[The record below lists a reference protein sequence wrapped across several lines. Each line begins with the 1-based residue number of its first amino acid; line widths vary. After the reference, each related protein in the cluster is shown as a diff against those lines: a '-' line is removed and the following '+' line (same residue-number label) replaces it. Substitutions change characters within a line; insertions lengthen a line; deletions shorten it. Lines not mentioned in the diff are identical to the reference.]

1 MPMVDID
8 WLKEHVEVPGDLT
21 YEQLAKDLVKVGL
34 EEEEIHTSDVTGPI
48 VVGYVVDCVKEPQKN
63 GKTISWTHVDV
74 GDRYNAT
81 DENGNKVPRGI
92 VCGAPNMAAGEKVV
106 VTLPGAVLPGDFRI
120 EPRKTYGH
128 ISDGMCASER
138 ELGLGDNHDGIILL
152 RNYGFTAEQYE
163 ALKPG
168 DDVMELLHLNHPIL
182 EINITPDRGY
192 AFSYRGVAR
201 EFHHSTG
208 AAFTDPVTRLNERI
222 PDLSADQVDPSI
234 RHDVDVF
241 VEDDNPIHGQVGCDR
256 YYARAIRGFNPSA
269 KSPHWMRRRLTRAG
283 MRPISLAVDVTN
295 YVMMD
300 LGQPMHAYDLD
311 KLEGPIVVRRAK
323 AGEHLVTLDHKD
335 HELSDEDLLITDS
348 PNGQRG
354 SRIIGLAGVMGGL
367 YGEVTAETKNI
378 LLEAAHFDQVSIA
391 RSARRHKTPSEAS
404 RRFERGVDPQLQPAA
419 AQMAA
424 ELLTHYGNGKA
435 SSHPVDLNNTVKPKS
450 IHFKASEVKRL
461 SGLDLDLNTI
471 SDVLSDIGCVLGG
484 GGNGEFLVTPP
495 SWRPDLTEPC
505 DLVEEVARL
514 VGYDRI
520 PVRVPAA
527 ATMADGGLTLNQ
539 RRRRWVA
546 NTLAEYGLVETL
558 SYPFVGDEDYK
569 NFGYDPDDTKAHSVE
584 LVNSLYG
591 DRKFLRRSL
600 LLTLAQTVQRNL
612 RRGLEDV
619 SLYEIGHVYLLDPTA
634 PAIPSLPGG
643 QRPSDDDLAAL
654 DAGLPTQPDYV
665 AGILTGNATDDG
677 WLKDRRPVDWT
688 DAVEAVR
695 RIGDRL
701 GARLRL
707 VQPAPADAPAQWHPG
722 RVASVVLP
730 DGTSVGTVGELH
742 PHVDEALGFP
752 AHSAAFELNLTALFA
767 SLDDKPFQ
775 AKPISTFPPVKQD
788 LAFTVD
794 AGVTA
799 DQLEAAI
806 AEAAGENLESI
817 SLFDVFT
824 GDQVGEGK
832 KSLAYAVTF
841 RAADRTLSAE
851 DSESIRKAI
860 VDKAAELGAQLRA

>member
-8 WLKEHVEVPGDLT
+8 WLKEHVEVPEGLT
-21 YEQLAKDLVKVGL
+21 YDQLAKDLVRVGL
-34 EEEEIHTSDVTGPI
+34 EEEEIHRSTVTGPI

-74 GDRYNAT
+74 GDEYNAT
-81 DENGNKVPRGI
+81 DENGNKVPRGT
-92 VCGAPNMAAGEKVV
+92 VCGTPNMAAGEKVV

-128 ISDGMCASER
+128 VSDGMWASER

-152 RNYGFTAEQYE
+152 RNYGFTPEQYE

-168 DDVMELLHLNHPIL
+168 DDAMSLLHLNQPVL

-208 AAFTDPVTRLNERI
+208 AAYVDPVAELNQHV
-222 PDLSADQVDPSI
+222 PDTSVTEAGASAPTDI
-234 RHDVDVF
+234 EVF
-241 VEDDNPIHGQVGCDR
+241 VEDENPIHGVVGCDR
-256 YYARAIRGFNPSA
+256 YYARAIHGFDPSA
-269 KSPHWMRRRLTRAG
+269 RTPNWMRRRLTRAG
-283 MRPISLAVDVTN
+283 MRSISLAVDVTN

-311 KLEGPIVVRRAK
+311 KLEGPIVVRRARE
-323 AGEHLVTLDHKD
+323 GEHLVTLDGKD
-335 HELSDEDLLITDS
+335 HELSVEDLLITDS
-348 PNGQRG
+348 PNGERG

-367 YGEVTAETKNI
+367 YGEVTSETKNI

-424 ELLTHYGNGKA
+424 ELLTRYGNGVA
-435 SSHPVDLNNTVKPKS
+435 SSHPTDLNTVPRRKS

-461 SGLDLDLNTI
+461 AGLDLNLNTV
-471 SDVLSDIGCVLGG
+471 SDVLSDIGCTLGG
-484 GGNGEFLVTPP
+484 GGNGEFLVAPP

-514 VGYDRI
+514 IGYDQI
-520 PVRVPAA
+520 PVRVPPAA
-527 ATMADGGLTLNQ
+527 IMIDGGLTRNQ

-546 NTLAEYGLVETL
+546 DTLAEYGLVETL

-569 NFGYDPDDTKAHSVE
+569 AFAYDPEETKTHSVE

-619 SLYEIGHVYLLDPTA
+619 SLYEIGHVYLLDPDA
-634 PAIPSLPGG
+634 PAIPALPGAV
-643 QRPSDDDLAAL
+643 RPSDEDLAAL
-654 DAGLPTQPDYV
+654 DAGLPAQPDHV
-665 AGILTGNATDDG
+665 AAILTGSATDDG

-688 DAVEAVR
+688 DAVESVR
-695 RIGDRL
+695 RVLDRL
-701 GARLRL
+701 GAHATL
-707 VQPAPADAPAQWHPG
+707 VQPAAQDAPAQWHPG
-722 RVASVVLP
+722 RVAFVTLV
-730 DGTSVGTVGELH
+730 DGTVAGTVGELH
-742 PHVDEALGFP
+742 PQVDQALGFP
-752 AHSAAFELNLTALFA
+752 AHTAAFELNLTALFA

-775 AKPISTFPPVKQD
+775 ARPISTFPPVKQD
-788 LAFTVD
+788 LAFTVPD
-794 AGVTA
+794 DVTA
-799 DQLEAAI
+799 AQVEDAI
-806 AEAAGENLESI
+806 RAAAGDVLESV

-824 GDQVGEGK
+824 GDQIGEHR

-841 RAADRTLSAE
+841 RAADRTLTAD
-851 DSESIRKAI
+851 DSEAIRKAI
-860 VDKAAELGAQLRA
+860 VDEAAKIGAQLRA

>member
-8 WLKEHVEVPGDLT
+8 WLKEHVEVPEGLT
-21 YEQLAKDLVKVGL
+21 YDQLAKDLVRVGL
-34 EEEEIHTSDVTGPI
+34 EEEEIHRSTVTGPI

-63 GKTISWTHVDV
+63 GKVISWTHVDV
-74 GDRYNAT
+74 GDEYNAT

-128 ISDGMCASER
+128 VSDGMCASER

-152 RNYGFTAEQYE
+152 RNYGFTTEQYE

-168 DDVMELLHLNHPIL
+168 DDAMSLLHLDQPIL

-208 AAFTDPVTRLNERI
+208 AAYTDPVTELNAHV
-222 PDLSADQVDPSI
+222 PDLAATAVDASVPS
-234 RHDVDVF
+234 DVEVF
-241 VEDDNPIHGQVGCDR
+241 VEDNNPIHGVVGCDR
-256 YYARAIRGFNPSA
+256 YYARAIHGFDPSA
-269 KSPHWMRRRLTRAG
+269 RTPNWMRRRLTRAG
-283 MRPISLAVDVTN
+283 MRSISLAVDVTN

-311 KLEGPIVVRRAK
+311 KLEGPIVVRRANP
-323 AGEHLVTLDHKD
+323 GEHLVTLDGKD
-335 HELSDEDLLITDS
+335 HELSPEDLLITDS
-348 PNGQRG
+348 PNGQRA

-367 YGEVTAETKNI
+367 YGEVTSETKNI

-424 ELLTHYGNGKA
+424 ELLTRYGNGVA
-435 SSHPVDLNNTVKPKS
+435 SAHPADLNTVPRRKS

-461 SGLDLDLNTI
+461 TGLDLGLNTI
-471 SDVLSDIGCVLGG
+471 SDVLSDIGCTLGG
-484 GGNGEFLVTPP
+484 GGNGEFLVSPP
-495 SWRPDLTEPC
+495 SWRPDLGEPC

-514 VGYDRI
+514 IGYDQI
-520 PVRVPAA
+520 PVRVPPAA
-527 ATMADGGLTLNQ
+527 IMMDGGLTANQ
-539 RRRRWVA
+539 QRRRWVA
-546 NTLAEYGLVETL
+546 DTLAEYGLVETL

-569 NFGYDPDDTKAHSVE
+569 VFGYDADETKAHSVE

-619 SLYEIGHVYLLDPTA
+619 SLYEIGHVYLLDPNA
-634 PAIPSLPGG
+634 PAIPALPGAV
-643 QRPSDDDLAAL
+643 RPSDEDLAAL
-654 DAGLPTQPDYV
+654 DAGLPAQPDHV
-665 AGILTGNATDDG
+665 AAIFTGNATDDG

-695 RIGDRL
+695 RIVDRL
-701 GARLRL
+701 GAHVSL
-707 VQPAPADAPAQWHPG
+707 VQPAAADAPAQWHPG
-722 RVASVVLP
+722 RVAFVELA
-730 DGTSVGTVGELH
+730 DGTVIGTVGELH

-752 AHSAAFELNLTALFA
+752 THTSAFELNLTALFA

-788 LAFTVD
+788 LAFTVSD
-794 AGVTA
+794 DVTA
-799 DQLEAAI
+799 AQLEDAI
-806 AEAAGENLESI
+806 RAAAGDVLESI

-824 GDQVGEGK
+824 GDQIGEHQ

-841 RAADRTLSAE
+841 RAADRTLTAD
-851 DSESIRKAI
+851 DSEAIRRAI
-860 VDKAAELGAQLRA
+860 VDEAAKIGAQLRA